1 MLRLCSIL
9 GALAIFV
16 SSPAWSGD
24 ASFLNI
30 IGFSADGR
38 YFAFEQYG
46 TQDGSGFAYSDVV
59 ITDLKNDALVKGT
72 PIRAIAP
79 DEQASKN
86 SIRAKARGQAAERL
100 RTLHID
106 QPAEIIGSNP
116 ITERVD
122 DRKTMAFNLYFE
134 GLGGQLTPPEITKDN
149 DFELVLKSVSLPVT
163 KDCYAEDGKANGF
176 SLSIRK
182 TATGVVAEKYK
193 DTSVPASR
201 YCPSNYDIDTIA
213 SYRDDKGNS
222 IFVAII
228 AVYQQGFE
236 GPDRRFIAIPFNPL

>member
-100 RTLHID
+100 KTLHID

-149 DFELVLKSVSLPVT
+149 DFELVLKSVSLPV
-163 KDCYAEDGKANGF
+163 AM
-176 SLSIRK
+176 RK
-182 TATGVVAEKYK
+182 TARRTVFH
-193 DTSVPASR
+193 S
-201 YCPSNYDIDTIA
+201 PSARQQRVWSLKNTRTLLFQPRAIA
-213 SYRDDKGNS
+213 PVIMTLIPLRLIVMTRG
-222 IFVAII
+222 
-228 AVYQQGFE
+228 
-236 GPDRRFIAIPFNPL
+236 IPFS